1 MDFYGAAVIQAFCFG
16 PLVIGLYLSMK
27 IFRIPD
33 ITADGS
39 YTLGAVITAVSL
51 QHNLPVPLTLVL
63 AMAGGGLAGG
73 ATALIHTRLR
83 IHPLLAGILV
93 MTALYSVNL
102 MLMGRSNIPIMQL
115 NNLFTLLPVFADPD
129 LNTLF
134 LLCLLLLLVGGV
146 MSYMLRSDFGLA
158 MRATGD
164 QESMVRALGVDT
176 GRMKVFGLVLA
187 NGLIALSGSLVAQ
200 FQGFS
205 DINMGIGIVISG
217 LGSVIIGEALITVL
231 RIRGISVSLLLV
243 VTGAVIFQLVL
254 AATLA
259 LGVDANL
266 LKLTTALFVLLIVAL
281 AGRAGYRYTQE
292 V

>member
-33 ITADGS
+33 ITADGG

-51 QHNLPVPLTLVL
+51 QQNLPIPVMLLLVV
-63 AMAGGGLAGG
+63 AGGGLAGY

-102 MLMGRSNIPIMQL
+102 TLMGRSNIPIMQL
-115 NNLFTLLPVFADPD
+115 KNLFTWLPAFAAPD
-129 LNTLF
+129 LHTLF
-134 LLCLLLLLVGGV
+134 MLCLLLLLVGSA
-146 MSYMLRSDFGLA
+146 MSYLLRSDFGLA

-164 QESMVRALGVDT
+164 QESMIRALGVNT
-176 GRMKVFGLVLA
+176 NRMKIFGLAIA

-205 DINMGIGIVISG
+205 DINMGIGIVIGG

-231 RIRGISVSLLLV
+231 RVRGISVSLLIV
-243 VTGAVIFQLVL
+243 VAGAVVFQLVL

-259 LGVDANL
+259 IGVDANL

-292 V
+292 G